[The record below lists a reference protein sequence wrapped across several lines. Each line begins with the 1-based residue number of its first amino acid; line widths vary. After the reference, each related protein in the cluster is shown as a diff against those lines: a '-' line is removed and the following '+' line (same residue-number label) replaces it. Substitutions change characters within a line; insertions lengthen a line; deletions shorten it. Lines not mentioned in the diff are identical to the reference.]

1 MLSIKAEFWHASW
14 KDGRLAS
21 RSNQWDEAFEK
32 LTVTRE
38 TCFIGTPYRVLCFS
52 DNPILT

>member
-1 MLSIKAEFWHASW
+1 MAVSIKMKSV
-14 KDGRLAS
+14 
-21 RSNQWDEAFEK
+21 DEAVQK
-32 LTVTRE
+32 LTVARE